1 MVRGLKLKKNR
12 DEAGLFVAE
21 GHKCIE
27 ELERYFEPVL
37 KVFKNEDLRL
47 KIEDLRFFASEKHDL
62 KVWKSEEGKCVW
74 ASDTEIEQMS
84 GMKTPQGEIGVFK
97 KHSIEDLRFLASE
110 KHDLKV
116 WKNDDLVLVLDGVQ
130 DPGNLGTII
139 RTCDW
144 FGVKHIVC
152 SPDTADCYN
161 PKVVQATM
169 GSLGRV
175 EVHYTNLVDWIEDL
189 RFLASEKHDLKV
201 WKNEDLR
208 IIGTVLDGDELRV
221 KSEELRVKSGE
232 TCLVVMG
239 SEGNGISPEVR
250 ALLTDAVRIPTYP
263 ANKKASDVVESL
275 NVSIATG
282 IILSHLRQV

>member
-1 MVRGLKLKKNR
+1 MEHISKAQIKMVRGLKLKKNR

-27 ELERYFEPVL
+27 ELERYFELVL
-37 KVFKNEDLRL
+37 KVFK
-47 KIEDLRFFASEKHDL
+47 IEDLR
-62 KVWKSEEGKCVW
+62 VKSEEGKCVW

-97 KHSIEDLRFLASE
+97 KHSIGDLRFLASE

-239 SEGNGISPEVR
+239 SEGNGISPKVR

>member
-37 KVFKNEDLRL
+37 KVFKN
-47 KIEDLRFFASEKHDL
+47 EDLRFFASEKHDL

-221 KSEELRVKSGE
+221 KSEELRVKCGE

>member
-1 MVRGLKLKKNR
+1 MEHISKAQIKMVRGLKLKKNR

-37 KVFKNEDLRL
+37 KVFK
-47 KIEDLRFFASEKHDL
+47 IEDLR
-62 KVWKSEEGKCVW
+62 VKSEEGKCVW

-97 KHSIEDLRFLASE
+97 KHSVEDLRFFASE

-116 WKNDDLVLVLDGVQ
+116 WKIDDLVLVLDGVQ

-175 EVHYTNLVDWIEDL
+175 EVHYTNLVDWIREVNSEEL
-189 RFLASEKHDLKV
+189 RVKSAPIRV
-201 WKNEDLR
+201 
-208 IIGTVLDGDELRV
+208 IGTVLD
-221 KSEELRVKSGE
+221 SEKRIVNSGELRVKSGE

-263 ANKKASDVVESL
+263 ANKKASEVVESL

-282 IILSHLRQV
+282 IILSHLRQG

>member
-1 MVRGLKLKKNR
+1 M
-12 DEAGLFVAE
+12 F
-21 GHKCIE
+21 
-27 ELERYFEPVL
+27 
-37 KVFKNEDLRL
+37 
-47 KIEDLRFFASEKHDL
+47 
-62 KVWKSEEGKCVW
+62 
-74 ASDTEIEQMS
+74 Q
-84 GMKTPQGEIGVFK
+84 
-97 KHSIEDLRFLASE
+97 KHSVEDLRFLASE

-175 EVHYTNLVDWIEDL
+175 EVHYTNLTDWIREVNSEEL
-189 RFLASEKHDLKV
+189 RVKSAPIRV
-201 WKNEDLR
+201 
-208 IIGTVLDGDELRV
+208 IGTVLD
-221 KSEELRVKSGE
+221 SEKRIVNSGELRVKSGE

-263 ANKKASDVVESL
+263 ANKRPP
-275 NVSIATG
+275 T
-282 IILSHLRQV
+282 

>member
-1 MVRGLKLKKNR
+1 MEHISKAQIKMVRGLKLKKNR

-27 ELERYFEPVL
+27 ELQKYYELTL
-37 KVFKNEDLRL
+37 KVVKR
-47 KIEDLRFFASEKHDL
+47 EKL
-62 KVWKSEEGKCVW
+62 IVKSEEGKCVW

-84 GMKTPQGEIGVFK
+84 GMKTPQGEIGVFR

-116 WKNDDLVLVLDGVQ
+116 WKIDDLVLVLDGVQ

-175 EVHYTNLVDWIEDL
+175 EVHYTNLVDWIREVNSEEL
-189 RFLASEKHDLKV
+189 RVKSAPIRV
-201 WKNEDLR
+201 
-208 IIGTVLDGDELRV
+208 IGTVLDSEKRIV
-221 KSEELRVKSGE
+221 NSEELRVKSGE

>member
-1 MVRGLKLKKNR
+1 MGSLGRVEVHYTNLV
-12 DEAGLFVAE
+12 D
-21 GHKCIE
+21 
-27 ELERYFEPVL
+27 
-37 KVFKNEDLRL
+37 
-47 KIEDLRFFASEKHDL
+47 
-62 KVWKSEEGKCVW
+62 W
-74 ASDTEIEQMS
+74 
-84 GMKTPQGEIGVFK
+84 
-97 KHSIEDLRFLASE
+97 IEDLRFLASE

-116 WKNDDLVLVLDGVQ
+116 WKNEDLVLVLDGVQ

-189 RFLASEKHDLKV
+189 RLKIEDLRL
-201 WKNEDLR
+201 KNEDLR

-221 KSEELRVKSGE
+221 KSEELRVKCGE

-282 IILSHLRQV
+282 IILSHLRQG